1 MKVVKKILMGLM
13 LIFTVLSSA
22 ACEAKSNSKGKKMEI
37 LNGKDGLYA
46 VLETEKGKECIAEF
60 DRVLPD
66 YKGISQI
73 KKIDS
78 ILWSIR

>member
-1 MKVVKKILMGLM
+1 MQSINGLLLSFNKKKDRLFMKVVKKILMGLM

-46 VLETEKGKECIAEF
+46 VLELSLIH
-60 DRVLPD
+60 
-66 YKGISQI
+66 I
-73 KKIDS
+73 
-78 ILWSIR
+78 